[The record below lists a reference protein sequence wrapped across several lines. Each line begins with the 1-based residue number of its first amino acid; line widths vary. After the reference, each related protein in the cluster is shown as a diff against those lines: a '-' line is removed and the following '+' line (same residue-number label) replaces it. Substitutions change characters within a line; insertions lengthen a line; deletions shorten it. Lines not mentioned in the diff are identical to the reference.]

1 MIGERRRNRA
11 WLVLSLA
18 ALAACGAKETPPAAW
33 SAPDLL
39 IVDYGA
45 GLFRYDAASA
55 GVREVAGEEQGLL
68 RPRRALRLEDG
79 RIMVV
84 DDGLADGEGRAL
96 FRFEPETEVLEKLV
110 DLSHLDPPTDVLQ
123 VGPDTLLMSTRFILV
138 EDRTQN
144 SSALHEI
151 DLGNRTV
158 ETVLHPP
165 EFSAVLGLMLEEGGR
180 TVLVLEGDADPL
192 GQEYCEGVLFRYHLA
207 SRALDTVHVF
217 DNTVSPLQLHR
228 LEGTAL
234 REEAEYLL
242 VDANALHPPDFP
254 WFGKLF
260 LVNVDPIEVRELLH
274 DEHHLIDPVCG
285 FLHEGRLVLAEMSSN
300 PGGYDTVDTG
310 INYVKIGGRGAI
322 YTIDLASR
330 QVVPLVHD
338 PRFVDPVDVLEL

>member
-1 MIGERRRNRA
+1 MTGERRRNRA

-18 ALAACGAKETPPAAW
+18 VLAACGTEETPTAW

-45 GLFRYDAASA
+45 GLFRYDAATA
-55 GVREVAGEEQGLL
+55 ELREVAGESQGLV
-68 RPRRALRLEDG
+68 RPRRVLRLDDG

-84 DDGLADGEGRAL
+84 DDGHADGTGRAL
-96 FRFEPETEVLEKLV
+96 FRFEPETELLEKLV

-151 DLGNRTV
+151 DLRNRTV
-158 ETVLHPP
+158 ETILHPP
-165 EFSAVLGLMLEEGGR
+165 EFSAVLGLMLEKSGR
-180 TVLVLEGDADPL
+180 TVLVLDGDADPRE
-192 GQEYCEGVLFRYHLA
+192 QEYCEGVLFRFHLEN
-207 SRALDTVHVF
+207 RELETVHVF

-234 REEAEYLL
+234 GDEAEYLL

-260 LVNVDPIEVRELLH
+260 LMNVDEIEVRELLH

-300 PGGYDTVDTG
+300 PGGYDLVDTG
-310 INYVKIGGRGAI
+310 INYVGIGGRGAI
-322 YTIDLASR
+322 YTIDLASKR
-330 QVVPLVHD
+330 IEPLVHS
-338 PRFVDPVDVLEL
+338 PRFVDPVDVLDL